1 MTQQVDR
8 EAALAE
14 ARARGDKAKKLLM
27 EAIINIREAMRLG
40 EESNSNDSVSLVY
53 LAASALE
60 QLDECVEFYCDLL

>member
-27 EAIINIREAMRLG
+27 EAIINIREAMHWERNPTVTTL
-40 EESNSNDSVSLVY
+40 
-53 LAASALE
+53 
-60 QLDECVEFYCDLL
+60 